1 MAKLYFI
8 SFFILVSTIVSA
20 ESEIE
25 DLIVTGSFIKKNSQ
39 GPLPL
44 ESINNDEYRK
54 LNISNIAEINIKIG
68 PENKANQATKARG
81 LISLLSGLTTTWPS
95 AHIADPKIV
104 RPIPINFPSKLGDP
118 VKT

>member
-1 MAKLYFI
+1 MTQWSNFAFDIYP
-8 SFFILVSTIVSA
+8 IVFPS
-20 ESEIE
+20 S
-25 DLIVTGSFIKKNSQ
+25 
-39 GPLPL
+39 
-44 ESINNDEYRK
+44 
-54 LNISNIAEINIKIG
+54 IAEINIKIG
-68 PENKANQATKARG
+68 PENNANQATKAKG

>member
-54 LNISNIAEINIKIG
+54 LNISH
-68 PENKANQATKARG
+68 PHP
-81 LISLLSGLTTTWPS
+81 GLTFNQIILMDLIKECLQLT
-95 AHIADPKIV
+95 
-104 RPIPINFPSKLGDP
+104 
-118 VKT
+118 